1 MSSRPVRLFLYLS
14 FAFLLSGFANSSINA
29 PTVEP
34 SHKQLLSGKPFI
46 YRIEPEPRGGQGY
59 KMIYIVP
66 VPIEV
71 FWRFKTD
78 FHGDF
83 VSSNKYV
90 EEQVVIREKEN
101 LVIIENKLTNKPG
114 TRFRWRNILHP
125 QEHRLEFVL
134 ENPEQ
139 CGQRFHYGNFQLE
152 AFGSYTKVSHAAY
165 FDFFGA
171 SLWAVFPWQGGMHAF
186 LDYVARWEQETIVT
200 LKNDYD

>member
-1 MSSRPVRLFLYLS
+1 MSFRPVRLLLYLS
-14 FAFLLSGFANSSINA
+14 FAFLLSGFANSSVNP

-46 YRIEPEPRGGQGY
+46 YRIEPEPRGGQAY

-83 VSSNKYV
+83 VSTNKYV
-90 EEQVVIREKEN
+90 EEQKVISEEKN

-114 TRFRWRNILHP
+114 TIFRWLNILHP
-125 QEHRLEFVL
+125 KQHRLQFVL
-134 ENPEQ
+134 ENPKQ
-139 CGQRFHYGNFQLE
+139 SGQRFHYGYFQLE
-152 AFGSYTKVSHAAY
+152 PFGPNTKVSHAAY

-171 SLWAVFPWQGGMHAF
+171 SFWATFPWEGGMHAF
-186 LDYVARWEQETIVT
+186 LDYIARWEQKTIVKV
-200 LKNDYD
+200 KNDYN

>member
-1 MSSRPVRLFLYLS
+1 MSYRPVRLFLYLS
-14 FAFLLSGFANSSINA
+14 FAFLLSGFTNSSVNP

-34 SHKQLLSGKPFI
+34 SHEQLLSGKPFI
-46 YRIEPEPRGGQGY
+46 YRIEPEPRGGEGY
-59 KMIYIVP
+59 KMIYVVSVP
-66 VPIEV
+66 VEV

-83 VSSNKYV
+83 VSSNRYV
-90 EEQVVIREKEN
+90 EEQTVIREKKN

-125 QEHRLEFVL
+125 KEHRLEFVL

-139 CGQRFHYGNFQLE
+139 CGQRFHYGHFQLE
-152 AFGSYTKVSHAAY
+152 ALGSYTKVSHSAY

-171 SLWAVFPWQGGMHAF
+171 SFWATFPWQGGMHAF
-186 LDYVARWEQETIVT
+186 LDYIARWEQETIVKV
-200 LKNDYD
+200 KNDYN